1 MRDPKTTVAAHLRA
15 ATTAGLYA
23 LGCVIPLLEMPML
36 PAAAQELWKALR
48 KADRKAAKARVVALR
63 RRLPDADND
72 ELHRLLVQSKCL
84 QAGAY
89 GALSAVVELVPGVG
103 RLAGVFLG
111 PAIDIGTVTALQS
124 ELVIE
129 TFALYEVELGDAGE
143 RFAILAIAATNVGAT
158 HASSMVAKLLKRYA
172 GAVIGDFVLKRALP
186 IAKIA
191 TVATKNIALT
201 YAIGMRA
208 EAVAKFRDAD
218 LEEWPK
224 LMRQVTNIDESTL
237 VEWATSAARTA
248 IDQVQE
254 SAKSWVGRVTGLLP
268 SLPSLPSLDDLK
280 RYVPGVHDSPEDAAA
295 ESPPVQPKAKAKK
308 AKPKPA
314 AMPKISKPAP
324 AKASAAKPALG
335 KAKPA
340 AKKAD
345 KAPATKASTK
355 KPVGKTSK
363 SKGA

>member
-1 MRDPKTTVAAHLRA
+1 
-15 ATTAGLYA
+15 
-23 LGCVIPLLEMPML
+23 ML

-48 KADRKAAKARVVALR
+48 KADRKAAKARVAALR
-63 RRLPDADND
+63 KRLPDADLE

-84 QAGAY
+84 QAGAI
-89 GALSAVVELVPGVG
+89 GALSAVVELVPGAG
-103 RLAGVFLG
+103 KLAGVFLG
-111 PAIDIGTVTALQS
+111 PVIDVGTVTALQS

-158 HASSMVAKLLKRYA
+158 HASSIVAKLLKRYA
-172 GAVIGDFVLKRALP
+172 GALVGGFVLKRALP

-208 EAVAKFRDAD
+208 QAVAKFRDAD

-237 VEWATSAARTA
+237 VEWATGAARTA

-268 SLPSLPSLDDLK
+268 SLPTLGDL
-280 RYVPGVHDSPEDAAA
+280 RRLVPGAAPATVDTDEPAPKAARARPAKRKDAVRKAAVSKAAKPAGTKPKAAA
-295 ESPPVQPKAKAKK
+295 ARPATKQTKARPPKAKA
-308 AKPKPA
+308 APTPRKPR
-314 AMPKISKPAP
+314 SR
-324 AKASAAKPALG
+324 G
-335 KAKPA
+335 
-340 AKKAD
+340 AD
-345 KAPATKASTK
+345 
-355 KPVGKTSK
+355 
-363 SKGA
+363 

>member
-1 MRDPKTTVAAHLRA
+1 
-15 ATTAGLYA
+15 
-23 LGCVIPLLEMPML
+23 ML

-63 RRLPDADND
+63 KRLPDADNE

-84 QAGAY
+84 QAGAI
-89 GALSAVVELVPGVG
+89 GALSAVVELVPGAG
-103 RLAGVFLG
+103 KLAGVFLG
-111 PAIDIGTVTALQS
+111 PVIDIGTVTALQS

-158 HASSMVAKLLKRYA
+158 HASSIVAKLLKRYA
-172 GAVIGDFVLKRALP
+172 GAVIGGFVLKRALP

-208 EAVAKFRDAD
+208 QAVAKFRDAD
-218 LEEWPK
+218 VEEWPK

-248 IDQVQE
+248 IDPEQE

-268 SLPSLPSLDDLK
+268 SLPSLHDLK
-280 RYVPGVHDSPEDAAA
+280 RFVPGAHEAEAVVEAA
-295 ESPPVQPKAKAKK
+295 EPAPIKRKPVAK
-308 AKPKPA
+308 KPA
-314 AMPKISKPAP
+314 AVKKPAAKPTAKQPAAKVKAAVAKKPAAKTGRAAP
-324 AKASAAKPALG
+324 AKARKR
-335 KAKPA
+335 
-340 AKKAD
+340 
-345 KAPATKASTK
+345 STD
-355 KPVGKTSK
+355 
-363 SKGA
+363 

>member
-1 MRDPKTTVAAHLRA
+1 
-15 ATTAGLYA
+15 
-23 LGCVIPLLEMPML
+23 ML

-48 KADRKAAKARVVALR
+48 KADRKAAKARVAALR
-63 RRLPDADND
+63 KRLPDADLE

-84 QAGAY
+84 QAGAI
-89 GALSAVVELVPGVG
+89 GALSAVVELVPGAG
-103 RLAGVFLG
+103 KLAGVFLG
-111 PAIDIGTVTALQS
+111 PVIDVGTVTALQS

-158 HASSMVAKLLKRYA
+158 HASSIVAKLLKRYA
-172 GAVIGDFVLKRALP
+172 GALVGGFVLKRALP

-208 EAVAKFRDAD
+208 QAVAKFRDAD

-237 VEWATSAARTA
+237 VEWATGAARTA

-268 SLPSLPSLDDLK
+268 SLPTLGDL
-280 RYVPGVHDSPEDAAA
+280 RRLVPGAAPATVDTDEPAPKAARARPAKRKDAVRKAAVSKAAKPAGTKPKAAA
-295 ESPPVQPKAKAKK
+295 ARPVTKQTKARQPKAKTAPTPR
-308 AKPKPA
+308 KPR
-314 AMPKISKPAP
+314 SRR
-324 AKASAAKPALG
+324 
-335 KAKPA
+335 
-340 AKKAD
+340 AD
-345 KAPATKASTK
+345 
-355 KPVGKTSK
+355 
-363 SKGA
+363 

>member
-1 MRDPKTTVAAHLRA
+1 
-15 ATTAGLYA
+15 
-23 LGCVIPLLEMPML
+23 ML

-48 KADRKAAKARVVALR
+48 KADRKAAGARVVALR
-63 RRLPDADND
+63 KRLPDASNE

-84 QAGAY
+84 QAGAI
-89 GALSAVVELVPGVG
+89 GALASVVELVPGAGKV
-103 RLAGVFLG
+103 AGVFLG
-111 PAIDIGTVTALQS
+111 PVIDIGTVTALQS

-158 HASSMVAKLLKRYA
+158 HASSIVAKLLKRYA
-172 GAVIGDFVLKRALP
+172 GAVIGGFVLKRALP

-208 EAVAKFRDAD
+208 QAVAKFRDAD

-254 SAKSWVGRVTGLLP
+254 SARSWVGRVTSLLP
-268 SLPSLPSLDDLK
+268 SLPSLHDLK
-280 RYVPGVHDSPEDAAA
+280 RFVPGVHEQVPGLEDAEISVEAKPTIKA
-295 ESPPVQPKAKAKK
+295 RPKAKAMVKAQPGKRPAVSAKAASKPRVAKAKAQSSGRKPTAGTREDKK
-308 AKPKPA
+308 ATPTR
-314 AMPKISKPAP
+314 
-324 AKASAAKPALG
+324 G
-335 KAKPA
+335 RR
-340 AKKAD
+340 
-345 KAPATKASTK
+345 
-355 KPVGKTSK
+355 KT
-363 SKGA
+363 G

>member
-1 MRDPKTTVAAHLRA
+1 
-15 ATTAGLYA
+15 
-23 LGCVIPLLEMPML
+23 ML

-48 KADRKAAKARVVALR
+48 KADRKAAKARVAALR
-63 RRLPDADND
+63 KRLPDAELE

-84 QAGAY
+84 QAGAI
-89 GALSAVVELVPGVG
+89 GALSAVVELVPGAG
-103 RLAGVFLG
+103 KLAGVFLG
-111 PAIDIGTVTALQS
+111 PVIDIGTVTALQS

-129 TFALYEVELGDAGE
+129 TFALYDVELGDAGE

-158 HASSMVAKLLKRYA
+158 HASSIVAKLLKRYA
-172 GAVIGDFVLKRALP
+172 GAVIGGFVLKRALP

-208 EAVAKFRDAD
+208 QAVAKFRDAD

-268 SLPSLPSLDDLK
+268 SLPSLHDLK
-280 RYVPGVHDSPEDAAA
+280 RFVPGAHEPETVVEAAA
-295 ESPPVQPKAKAKK
+295 PPPVKRKAAAKPLPTVK
-308 AKPKPA
+308 KPAAKPKPA
-314 AMPKISKPAP
+314 AKKRVAKPEPAAKKPAAKASKPAP
-324 AKASAAKPALG
+324 AKAKARKSA
-335 KAKPA
+335 
-340 AKKAD
+340 
-345 KAPATKASTK
+345 
-355 KPVGKTSK
+355 
-363 SKGA
+363 KG

>member
-1 MRDPKTTVAAHLRA
+1 
-15 ATTAGLYA
+15 
-23 LGCVIPLLEMPML
+23 ML

-48 KADRKAAKARVVALR
+48 KADRKAAKARVTALR
-63 RRLPDADND
+63 KRLPDADLE

-84 QAGAY
+84 QAGAI
-89 GALSAVVELVPGVG
+89 GALSAVVELVPGAG
-103 RLAGVFLG
+103 KLAGVFLG
-111 PAIDIGTVTALQS
+111 PVIDVGTVTALQS

-158 HASSMVAKLLKRYA
+158 HASSIVAKLLKRYA
-172 GAVIGDFVLKRALP
+172 GALVGGFVLKRALP

-208 EAVAKFRDAD
+208 QAVAKFRDAD

-237 VEWATSAARTA
+237 VEWATGAARTA

-268 SLPSLPSLDDLK
+268 SLPTLGDL
-280 RYVPGVHDSPEDAAA
+280 RRLVPGSAPATVDTDEPA
-295 ESPPVQPKAKAKK
+295 PKAAKAGPAKRK
-308 AKPKPA
+308 AAVRKNAKPAGTKPKA
-314 AMPKISKPAP
+314 AVARPATKQTT
-324 AKASAAKPALG
+324 ARKTTARKTAAGKTAAKPAAAEAPRSR
-335 KAKPA
+335 KAR
-340 AKKAD
+340 AKA
-345 KAPATKASTK
+345 
-355 KPVGKTSK
+355 
-363 SKGA
+363 

>member
-1 MRDPKTTVAAHLRA
+1 
-15 ATTAGLYA
+15 
-23 LGCVIPLLEMPML
+23 ML

-48 KADRKAAKARVVALR
+48 KADRKAAKARVVALKK
-63 RRLPDADND
+63 RLPDADNE

-84 QAGAY
+84 QAGAI
-89 GALSAVVELVPGVG
+89 GALSAVVELVPGAG
-103 RLAGVFLG
+103 KLAGVFLG
-111 PAIDIGTVTALQS
+111 SVIDIGTVTALQS

-129 TFALYEVELGDAGE
+129 TFALYDVELGDAGE

-158 HASSMVAKLLKRYA
+158 HASSIVAKLLKRYA
-172 GAVIGDFVLKRALP
+172 GAVIGGFVLKRALP

-208 EAVAKFRDAD
+208 QAVAKFRDAD

-254 SAKSWVGRVTGLLP
+254 SARSWVGRVTGLLP
-268 SLPSLPSLDDLK
+268 SLPSLHDLK
-280 RYVPGVHDSPEDAAA
+280 RFVPGAHEAEVVVDEDEPTPARRKPVVKKAAA
-295 ESPPVQPKAKAKK
+295 VN
-308 AKPKPA
+308 KPA
-314 AMPKISKPAP
+314 AR
-324 AKASAAKPALG
+324 
-335 KAKPA
+335 AKPA
-340 AKKAD
+340 AKKPAA
-345 KAPATKASTK
+345 KVKAAAAKKPAAKAGKAAPAKAR
-355 KPVGKTSK
+355 KTSK
-363 SKGA
+363 G

>member
-1 MRDPKTTVAAHLRA
+1 
-15 ATTAGLYA
+15 
-23 LGCVIPLLEMPML
+23 ML

-48 KADRKAAKARVVALR
+48 KADRKAAKARVAALR
-63 RRLPDADND
+63 KRLPDADLE

-84 QAGAY
+84 QAGAI
-89 GALSAVVELVPGVG
+89 GALSAVVELVPGAG
-103 RLAGVFLG
+103 KLAGVFLG
-111 PAIDIGTVTALQS
+111 PVIDVGTVTALQS

-158 HASSMVAKLLKRYA
+158 HASSIVAKLLKRYA
-172 GAVIGDFVLKRALP
+172 GALVGGFVLKRALP

-208 EAVAKFRDAD
+208 QAVAKFRDAD

-237 VEWATSAARTA
+237 VEWATGAARTA

-268 SLPSLPSLDDLK
+268 SLPTLGDL
-280 RYVPGVHDSPEDAAA
+280 RR
-295 ESPPVQPKAKAKK
+295 
-308 AKPKPA
+308 
-314 AMPKISKPAP
+314 
-324 AKASAAKPALG
+324 
-335 KAKPA
+335 
-340 AKKAD
+340 
-345 KAPATKASTK
+345 
-355 KPVGKTSK
+355 
-363 SKGA
+363 